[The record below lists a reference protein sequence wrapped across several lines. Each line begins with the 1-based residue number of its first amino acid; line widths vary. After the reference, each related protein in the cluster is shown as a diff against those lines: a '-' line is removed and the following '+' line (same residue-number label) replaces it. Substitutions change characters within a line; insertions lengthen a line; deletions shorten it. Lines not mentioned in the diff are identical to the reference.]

1 MDEQRRERGVP
12 MRRGRP
18 ERQRRLEVRRHRPQ
32 DGGVREHQRAQERLV
47 AVPRPLGH
55 VGDGQRD
62 GRHAP
67 HVRTITGNFVFCLPM
82 KNIALFAALF
92 AAAPASAAG
101 RAGVLSFS
109 LEGGAAQPLGTAWV
123 RQNTK
128 LGPNYGGSLHYGLSD
143 HFEGMLSF
151 DSVRMF
157 KTRQVRVDTALVSV
171 AHYYD
176 LDGGF
181 SPAVRL
187 GVGPAVVYNARP
199 DRLPSHNTFAVRF
212 GGGLDYKLCD
222 RLSTGL
228 WADYL
233 VASKAVRETP
243 EVSAVTFGLSLR
255 WTGGEVQPRTPKT
268 AKAEPKGDDR
278 EPGEP
283 KAAAAPEPA
292 PAPAVET
299 PAPAPAPAPKPAPKT
314 RTRTK
319 RPAPAAPA
327 STETPAAV
335 QEVPGE

>member
-1 MDEQRRERGVP
+1 
-12 MRRGRP
+12 
-18 ERQRRLEVRRHRPQ
+18 
-32 DGGVREHQRAQERLV
+32 
-47 AVPRPLGH
+47 
-55 VGDGQRD
+55 
-62 GRHAP
+62 
-67 HVRTITGNFVFCLPM
+67 M
-82 KNIALFAALF
+82 KNFALLAALL

-157 KTRQVRVDTALVSV
+157 KTRQVRVDTALVSL

-176 LDGGF
+176 LGNGL

-187 GVGPAVVYNARP
+187 GLGPATVYNARP
-199 DRLPSHNTFAVRF
+199 DRMPSHNTFAVRF
-212 GGGLDYKLCD
+212 GGGVDYKLCD
-222 RLSTGL
+222 RFSTGF

-255 WTGGEVQPRTPKT
+255 WTGGEVGPLTTKGSKPE
-268 AKAEPKGDDR
+268 AKADDR

-283 KAAAAPEPA
+283 KAAAAPAPA
-292 PAPAVET
+292 PAPEAPAAVEPAPSPKAAPKAAPKPRMRT
-299 PAPAPAPAPKPAPKT
+299 KRPAPAPAPA
-314 RTRTK
+314 
-319 RPAPAAPA
+319 AAA
-327 STETPAAV
+327 ETPSAV
-335 QEVPGE
+335 QEVPGTDR